1 MTIQRITF
9 VACAT
14 LLAVACSSTSPRS
27 ADTQQPTAAAPAKAV
42 HDKKNADD
50 AIIGT
55 PAPDSK
61 FAKLKIDMEM
71 DQVQEIMGRA
81 PDRTH
86 SYESGKR
93 WIPFYFG
100 NDARR
105 IEALYKGEGCLR
117 FTGGNIWGGAAG
129 DLVQIEVDPSGGC
142 YDK

>member
-1 MTIQRITF
+1 MTIQRMTLTS
-9 VACAT
+9 CAT
-14 LLAVACSSTSPRS
+14 LLAVACTSTTPRS
-27 ADTQQPTAAAPAKAV
+27 VGVGAPIASTETRQTTA
-42 HDKKNADD
+42 
-50 AIIGT
+50 GT

-61 FAKLKIDMEM
+61 FAKLKIDMQM
-71 DQVQEIMGRA
+71 DQVQAIMGRA

-105 IEALYKGEGCLR
+105 IEALYKGDGCLT
-117 FTGGNIWGGAAG
+117 FTGGNIWGGAEG
-129 DLVQIEVDPSGGC
+129 DLLQIVADPDPAGGC